1 MDGSSSDVISGDNV
15 EFEYENAKFIDDTIG
30 TQKQVLVS
38 GISLSGIDAE
48 NYDLQN
54 LTYITSATVAA
65 PADIAGS
72 VYYID
77 WSTPEFFT
85 GDVTCQGC
93 IDWKSLYKML
103 KIEDNIKSIINY
115 VNLSTADEEN
125 KSASKEKQKNEL
137 EKDLNQSV
145 SIFRRIMK
153 ILL

>member
-1 MDGSSSDVISGDNV
+1 
-15 EFEYENAKFIDDTIG
+15 
-30 TQKQVLVS
+30 
-38 GISLSGIDAE
+38 
-48 NYDLQN
+48 
-54 LTYITSATVAA
+54 
-65 PADIAGS
+65 
-72 VYYID
+72 
-77 WSTPEFFT
+77 
-85 GDVTCQGC
+85 
-93 IDWKSLYKML
+93 ML

>member
-1 MDGSSSDVISGDNV
+1 M
-15 EFEYENAKFIDDTIG
+15 
-30 TQKQVLVS
+30 
-38 GISLSGIDAE
+38 
-48 NYDLQN
+48 QN

-115 VNLSTADEEN
+115 YFIEYYENLENVNINSYLKNLRRHKYLIKLIN
-125 KSASKEKQKNEL
+125 KVFINPY
-137 EKDLNQSV
+137 
-145 SIFRRIMK
+145 
-153 ILL
+153 